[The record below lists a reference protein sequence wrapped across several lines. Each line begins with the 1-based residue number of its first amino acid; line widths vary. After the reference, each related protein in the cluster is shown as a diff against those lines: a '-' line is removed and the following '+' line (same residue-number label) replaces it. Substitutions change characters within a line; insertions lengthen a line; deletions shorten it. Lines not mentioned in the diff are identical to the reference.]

1 MSMELEALVRAALAE
16 DVGDGDR
23 TTDWTVPETATGR
36 ARIVAKA
43 QGVIA
48 GSEAA
53 DLVFRTVDPALTLDW
68 RRQDGDRVAPG
79 DEVLEARGALRS
91 ILTAERTALNFLG
104 RLSGIATLAARYV
117 EVVED
122 TDCRIADTRKT
133 TPGLRAL
140 EKRAAAAGGA
150 MNHRLGLFDMV
161 LIKENHLRAAG
172 GVSAALRAV
181 EALAASERL
190 EVEVE
195 VRTLEELDEALT
207 GRPARILLDNMTT
220 GELREAVRRAGS
232 RPEGRPLLEAS
243 GGVALET
250 VREIAAT
257 GVDII
262 SIGAITHSAAA
273 LDLSLLVAE

>member
-1 MSMELEALVRAALAE
+1 MELEALVRAALAE